1 MCGLF
6 RRHREIFSGGLTVAR
21 RARPDTRKNLNEP
34 SRAPARAGDHDLHSG
49 EAVPPA
55 ARQAD
60 SNFAP
65 RRANPTEVVMIRLE
79 HVLCAVDFSHDSR
92 HAFDRAVGIARCYD
106 AKISVLHVVPQV
118 SLAPVVAL
126 IATGAVPYAYEPVDR
141 ERIGREIRDFL
152 GIDDSLGVPVEYQIV
167 EAQLIPGEIVAQA
180 EALAPDLLVIGTHG
194 RSGFNRLMLGS
205 VAERVLRT
213 SRVPVVTVPPRAPD
227 VVPLA
232 GQLFRRILYA
242 TDFSP
247 GSDVALDYAASLAQR
262 ASGHLTTVHVVE
274 TLRVVRDPSI
284 GSFDVSGYYAR
295 LEQDAKKQLASVV
308 PEHVRAGCETC
319 DVVTLGKPYVEIL
332 RLARERQID
341 LIVMGVHGR
350 SAVDRLV
357 FGSTTE
363 HIVRRA
369 ACPVLTVRTPEHGH

>member
-1 MCGLF
+1 
-6 RRHREIFSGGLTVAR
+6 
-21 RARPDTRKNLNEP
+21 
-34 SRAPARAGDHDLHSG
+34 
-49 EAVPPA
+49 
-55 ARQAD
+55 
-60 SNFAP
+60 
-65 RRANPTEVVMIRLE
+65 MIHLE
-79 HVLCAVDFSHDSR
+79 HVLCAVDFSEYSR

-106 AKISVLHVVPQV
+106 AKICVLHVVPQV

-126 IATGAVPYAYEPVDR
+126 VPTGPVPYPYEPLDR

-152 GIDDSLGVPVEYQIV
+152 GIDDSLGVPVEYEIV
-167 EAQLIPGEIVAQA
+167 EAPLIPGEIVAQC
-180 EALAPDLLVIGTHG
+180 ESLAPDLLMIGTHG

-205 VAERVLRT
+205 VAERLLRT

-227 VVPLA
+227 AVPLA

-247 GSDVALDYAASLAQR
+247 GSGVALDYAASLAQR
-262 ASGHLTTVHVVE
+262 ASGQLTVVHVVE
-274 TLRVVRDPSI
+274 TLPVVRDPSI
-284 GSFDVSGYYAR
+284 GSFDVNGYYVR
-295 LEQDAKKQLASVV
+295 LEQDAKKRLASVV
-308 PEHVRAGCETC
+308 PEHVRARCETC

-332 RLARERQID
+332 RLARDRQID

-350 SAVDRLV
+350 NAVDRLV

-369 ACPVLTVRTPEHGH
+369 ACPVLTVRTPEHGN